1 MEEEAKGRKNRLDS
15 SAADSLPPPSFLG
28 LLCRVSAHPWASKLL
43 PPSLT
48 PLLSLSLSLSSS
60 VYAASPNSQTA
71 IITTCLKSYEFPN
84 VCQEEQEGVATDH
97 RLNGEGEIQ
106 GTP

>member
-48 PLLSLSLSLSSS
+48 PFLSLSLSLS
-60 VYAASPNSQTA
+60 
-71 IITTCLKSYEFPN
+71 LF
-84 VCQEEQEGVATDH
+84 
-97 RLNGEGEIQ
+97 RLPSMLPAPIAKRLLL
-106 GTP
+106 PRV

>member
-48 PLLSLSLSLSSS
+48 PLLSLSLSL
-60 VYAASPNSQTA
+60 
-71 IITTCLKSYEFPN
+71 F
-84 VCQEEQEGVATDH
+84 
-97 RLNGEGEIQ
+97 RLPSMLPAPIAKRLLL
-106 GTP
+106 PRV